1 MKYDLILKVLR
12 QIDKIVMYTVN
23 KKTICN
29 VFKKS
34 YECFEWFGI
43 YISLCTNYIY
53 TTHSKH
59 S

>member
-1 MKYDLILKVLR
+1 MKYDSILKVLR
-12 QIDKIVMYTVN
+12 QIAKIVMYTVN

-34 YECFEWFGI
+34 YECFEWSGI
-43 YISLCTNYIY
+43 YISLRTNYIY

>member
-1 MKYDLILKVLR
+1 MKYI
-12 QIDKIVMYTVN
+12 
-23 KKTICN
+23 KKTESN

-43 YISLCTNYIY
+43 YIRLRTNYIY

-59 S
+59 TLRFHILIY

>member
-1 MKYDLILKVLR
+1 MKYDSILKVLR
-12 QIDKIVMYTVN
+12 QIAKIVMYTVN
-23 KKTICN
+23 KKTICS

-34 YECFEWFGI
+34 YECFEWFAI